1 MQEELSEIMS
11 KEAREMFSQAEGSEK
26 HFNFADLLKSIE
38 DEYQADTEILE
49 TLKQI
54 HKEVEDLT
62 KYIMEKIASDKSIYK
77 VNSL

>member
-1 MQEELSEIMS
+1 MKEDLSQLIS
-11 KEAREMFSQAEGSEK
+11 KEAQQVFDQSEINDK
-26 HFNFADLLKSIE
+26 QFEFADLLKSIE
-38 DEYQADTEILE
+38 DEYQADTEILD

-62 KYIMEKIASDKSIYK
+62 KYIMNKISSDKSLYN